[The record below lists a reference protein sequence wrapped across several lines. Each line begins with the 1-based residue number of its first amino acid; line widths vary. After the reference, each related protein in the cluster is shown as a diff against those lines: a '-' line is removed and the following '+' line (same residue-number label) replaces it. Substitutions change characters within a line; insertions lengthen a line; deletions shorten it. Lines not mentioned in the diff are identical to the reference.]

1 MEDISDKYLVAFD
14 VEGFLPL
21 VNAVLQDEIEDYFVA
36 KTSKIISQ
44 PDLAYRCISMAI
56 LDTKASVMRS
66 LLTGSIFRDHLV
78 LKSSAFSGLVWSPA
92 STSLSRNITQ
102 VIDGSWSIQ
111 GILETETVDSEINYQ
126 IFRSTEEVIVEPDSC
141 LVG

>member
-44 PDLAYRCISMAI
+44 PDLAYRCISM
-56 LDTKASVMRS
+56 VC
-66 LLTGSIFRDHLV
+66 
-78 LKSSAFSGLVWSPA
+78 
-92 STSLSRNITQ
+92 
-102 VIDGSWSIQ
+102 
-111 GILETETVDSEINYQ
+111 
-126 IFRSTEEVIVEPDSC
+126 SC
-141 LVG
+141 RVYREF